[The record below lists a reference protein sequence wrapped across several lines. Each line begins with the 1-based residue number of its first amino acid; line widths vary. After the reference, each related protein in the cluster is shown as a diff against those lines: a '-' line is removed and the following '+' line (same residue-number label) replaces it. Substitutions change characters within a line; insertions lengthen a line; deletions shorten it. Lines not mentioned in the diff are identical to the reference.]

1 MGLGPVKVPG
11 PIDSESELWSN
22 HEMKNQTRFRRS
34 ALTCALILLALAA
47 TSAAIAQERNQTRIP
62 YQNEVPDDPYL
73 ASPRADHPRSPAKRF
88 IRDSFFAVQVNVD
101 DAGQNIVGDAANEP
115 SIAVDPTDP
124 NKMVIGWRQ
133 FDNIASNFRQAG
145 YGYTVDGGQTWTFP
159 GVIEPGVFRSDP
171 VLDSDSQG
179 GIYYNSLTVEGNNDF
194 LCDVYRTDEAGAPW
208 DAGTSA
214 QGGDKQ
220 WMVIDKTGGVGD
232 GHIYSFWTSYWS
244 ICGPGFFTRSVDGD
258 SYEDCVEIPDDPYW
272 GTLAVAPGSGFNPS
286 GVLYTVG
293 ANDNDLVVARSSNA
307 RYAGQ
312 IVTWDQSTVVD
323 VGGFMDSRSG
333 PNPDGLL
340 GQAHIA
346 TASSDDPVGHA
357 VYVLSSVNP
366 PGSDP
371 LDVMFARST
380 DSGSTWSA
388 PVRVN
393 DDPGNAWQWFGTMST
408 SPSGR
413 IDAVWLDT
421 RDDPGTYLSSLYY
434 SYSAD
439 GGLTWSANERLS
451 DAFDPHVGWP
461 NQNKMGDYFH
471 MVSDDTGFSLAW
483 AATFNGEQDVYFGR
497 KTLGIT
503 AVEDTQGVSPT
514 VLVADPNPFTSSTSI
529 RYDIPRDAFVTLTV
543 YDMRGRKV
551 ATLVSSQRQAGSHQ
565 VQLDGRS
572 LASGVYLCRL
582 SAGTFHDQEKLLILK

>member
-1 MGLGPVKVPG
+1 
-11 PIDSESELWSN
+11 
-22 HEMKNQTRFRRS
+22 MKNSMKIRRF
-34 ALTCALILLALAA
+34 ALTCALALLSLAA
-47 TSAAIAQERNQTRIP
+47 TSPAAAEERNQVRIP
-62 YQNEVPDDPYL
+62 YQKEVPDDPYV
-73 ASPRADHPRSPAKRF
+73 ASPRAEHPRSPATRF
-88 IRDSFFAVQVNVD
+88 TRDSFFAVQVNVD
-101 DAGQNIVGDAANEP
+101 DLGQNIDGDAANEP

-124 NKMVIGWRQ
+124 DKMVIGWRQ
-133 FDNIASNFRQAG
+133 FDTVTSNFRQAG
-145 YGYTVDGGQTWTFP
+145 YAYTVDGGQTWTFP

-179 GIYYNSLTVEGNNDF
+179 GVYYNSLTVEGSSDY
-194 LCDVYRTDEAGAPW
+194 LCDVFRSTEAGLPW
-208 DAGTSA
+208 DAGTPA

-244 ICGPGFFTRSVDGD
+244 ICSPGFFTRSVDDGD
-258 SYEDCVEIPDDPYW
+258 SYEACIEIPDDPYW

-293 ANDNDLVVARSSNA
+293 AYDDDLVVARSINA
-307 RYAGQ
+307 RNAGQ
-312 IVTWDQSTVVD
+312 TVNWDLSTVVD
-323 VGGFMDSRSG
+323 LGGFIDSRTG
-333 PNPDGLL
+333 PNPEGLL

-357 VYVLSSVNP
+357 VYVLCSVNP
-366 PGSDP
+366 PGNDP
-371 LDVMFARST
+371 LDVMFAGSY
-380 DSGSTWSA
+380 DSGATWSA

-393 DDPGNAWQWFGTMST
+393 DDSGNAWQWFGTMST

-421 RDDPGTYLSSLYY
+421 RDNPGTYLSSLYY
-434 SYSAD
+434 SYSTD
-439 GGLTWSANERLS
+439 GGVTWSANERLS

-471 MVSDDTGFSLAW
+471 MVSDDAGFSLAW

-497 KTLGIT
+497 KTLGVAAAEET
-503 AVEDTQGVSPT
+503 RVASLAL
-514 VLVADPNPFTSSTSI
+514 LVADPNPFTSSTTI
-529 RYDIPRDAFVTLTV
+529 RYDVPRDAFVTLTV
-543 YDMRGRKV
+543 YDILGRRV
-551 ATLVSSQRQAGSHQ
+551 ATLVSSQRLAGSHQ
-565 VQLDGRS
+565 VHLDGRT

-582 SAGTFHDQEKLLILK
+582 SAGASHDTEKLLIVK